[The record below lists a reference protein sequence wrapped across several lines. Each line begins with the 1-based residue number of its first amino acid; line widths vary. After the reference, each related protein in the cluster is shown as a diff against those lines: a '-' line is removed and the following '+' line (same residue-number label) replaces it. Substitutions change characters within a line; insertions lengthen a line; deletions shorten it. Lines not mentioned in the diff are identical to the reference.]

1 MSRPTVVRIHLGGS
15 FVVVGIVAS
24 FLAGSAVAEAFG
36 DEGDIAAVK
45 AWILRA
51 LVVLIP
57 LVAAVGVSGRRLAGR
72 SRAAVVKRKLRRM
85 KAIGATGVLVLVPC
99 AIALERLAAR
109 GDFGPA
115 FAAVQA
121 VELLGG
127 TLNLTLL
134 VLNFRDG
141 MALRAKRAATRRRG
155 RTAAVTALG
164 R

>member
-1 MSRPTVVRIHLGGS
+1 MSRSTVVRIHLGGS
-15 FVVVGIVAS
+15 LAVVAIVAS
-24 FLAGSAVAEAFG
+24 FLAGSTAVEAFG
-36 DEGDIAAVK
+36 DQGDIAAAK
-45 AWILRA
+45 AWVLRA

-57 LVAAVGVSGRRLAGR
+57 LIAAVGVSGRRLAGR

-85 KAIGATGVLVLVPC
+85 KVIGATGVLVLVPC
-99 AIALERLAAR
+99 AIELERLAAR
-109 GDFGPA
+109 GDFGPT

-141 MALRAKRAATRRRG
+141 
-155 RTAAVTALG
+155 
-164 R
+164 